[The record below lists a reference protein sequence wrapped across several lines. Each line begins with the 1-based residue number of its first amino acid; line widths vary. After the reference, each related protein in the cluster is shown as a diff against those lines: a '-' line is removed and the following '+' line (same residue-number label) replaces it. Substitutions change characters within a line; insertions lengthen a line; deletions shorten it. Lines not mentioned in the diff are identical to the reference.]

1 MIRLIQSFPYHWA
14 LELFCQWREMCF
26 YPDNEAKVEKKPD
39 SNSGS
44 KETSTKIIINTSDS
58 WNEDEGLHEEEKP
71 CWKLNDVCHCMLGLP
86 SEEEENNKGMKP
98 QSHIFLVCHESHLDH
113 LIFDPE
119 EKIPLGWG
127 KLESFFFLPMTLK
140 ASVIDRNLINHIRNQ
155 ECQHWQ
161 NQQPKPFWSPQQWM
175 CCKIQSKWEKT

>member
-1 MIRLIQSFPYHWA
+1 
-14 LELFCQWREMCF
+14 MCF

-71 CWKLNDVCHCMLGLP
+71 CWKLNDVRHCMLGLP

-127 KLESFFFLPMTLK
+127 RLESFFFLPMTLK

-161 NQQPKPFWSPQQWM
+161 NQQPEPFWSPQQWM
-175 CCKIQSKWEKT
+175 CCKIQSNKWERNIVLHIYIMGFFLV